1 MQGRSDISGYPPR
14 PPGQRPAGVPP
25 PPGGA
30 TAGRTAARRGKIIA
44 GSRATARPERRTEVC
59 HVRDRSRA
67 DQGQD
72 PGDQQ
77 ARAVARQLEGVTE
90 VYSVAGRYDLV
101 AIVRATR
108 NEEIAD
114 IISQRMHQV
123 PGIVDSETLI
133 SFRVYRNSEVEA
145 GFSLG
150 LDE

>member
-1 MQGRSDISGYPPR
+1 MS
-14 PPGQRPAGVPP
+14 V
-25 PPGGA
+25 
-30 TAGRTAARRGKIIA
+30 TAVVLIKAKTQEINKLAQSLA
-44 GSRATARPERRTEVC
+44 E
-59 HVRDRSRA
+59 
-67 DQGQD
+67 
-72 PGDQQ
+72 
-77 ARAVARQLEGVTE
+77 LEGVAE

-133 SFRVYRNSEVEA
+133 SFRVYRNSEIEA

>member
-1 MQGRSDISGYPPR
+1 MS
-14 PPGQRPAGVPP
+14 V
-25 PPGGA
+25 
-30 TAGRTAARRGKIIA
+30 TAVVLIKAKTQEINKLAQSLA
-44 GSRATARPERRTEVC
+44 E
-59 HVRDRSRA
+59 
-67 DQGQD
+67 
-72 PGDQQ
+72 
-77 ARAVARQLEGVTE
+77 LEGVTE

>member
-1 MQGRSDISGYPPR
+1 MS
-14 PPGQRPAGVPP
+14 V
-25 PPGGA
+25 
-30 TAGRTAARRGKIIA
+30 TAVVLIKAKTQEINKLAQSLA
-44 GSRATARPERRTEVC
+44 E
-59 HVRDRSRA
+59 
-67 DQGQD
+67 
-72 PGDQQ
+72 
-77 ARAVARQLEGVTE
+77 LEGVTE

-101 AIVRATR
+101 AIVRAAR

-150 LDE
+150 LNE